1 MSAEFVAVQVDP
13 DTYGRSGDIIKHVE
27 GVKKQY
33 DTKEKLEFYAQV
45 MGDGTDNIHFGKW
58 GGVDSSQPGA
68 YGRASEQMSDWMFAL
83 GRELVPH
90 RTHATD
96 FTYVDLGS
104 GTGAAAIRLT
114 EMHPFISK
122 VSCLNLCD
130 EQNDLA
136 RKRAA
141 DLHLGERI
149 DVLTGTYEEAPFSE
163 NQFDLSFSQ
172 DAFVHAFSKLKAF
185 SEAFRITKP
194 QGAFIFCDLM
204 CGDGRDVSEE
214 ELATFAATNMVN
226 DWLSPEQNVAAC
238 EQAGWLDVTFINLTD
253 DIRISFQLMLRK
265 VEHIIEQGGDG
276 IDSVL
281 LTTYKENLA
290 SRITQVDRG
299 VFKWGVVHG
308 KKPMEPIF

>member
-172 DAFVHAFSKLKAF
+172 DAFVHANLRIGFGKSDDLQVLNKDFMLF
-185 SEAFRITKP
+185 FRVHIFRGEGIR
-194 QGAFIFCDLM
+194 QGDLGAFNVVEFGIQ
-204 CGDGRDVSEE
+204 
-214 ELATFAATNMVN
+214 
-226 DWLSPEQNVAAC
+226 LSQ
-238 EQAGWLDVTFINLTD
+238 
-253 DIRISFQLMLRK
+253 FQLHNAVGR
-265 VEHIIEQGGDG
+265 VGYGEG
-276 IDSVL
+276 L
-281 LTTYKENLA
+281 LLC
-290 SRITQVDRG
+290 Q
-299 VFKWGVVHG
+299 
-308 KKPMEPIF
+308 KPR